1 MRLVT
6 VNFNLPKMSKRVW
19 NPPVTP
25 QGGDTTTAWRSVG
38 EKEGSQSFREILERE
53 FPQGDSLSE
62 EEQKV
67 SRRDFTKLMGAS
79 TALSGLGLASCRR
92 PESYIVPYKKAPE
105 WIVPGKPLF
114 YASTRPKSGG
124 GGPIGRDHPRRASYQ
139 A

>member
-62 EEQKV
+62 EEQK
-67 SRRDFTKLMGAS
+67 RRECADCFRES
-79 TALSGLGLASCRR
+79 SG
-92 PESYIVPYKKAPE
+92 
-105 WIVPGKPLF
+105 
-114 YASTRPKSGG
+114 YAEREL
-124 GGPIGRDHPRRASYQ
+124 IE
-139 A
+139 